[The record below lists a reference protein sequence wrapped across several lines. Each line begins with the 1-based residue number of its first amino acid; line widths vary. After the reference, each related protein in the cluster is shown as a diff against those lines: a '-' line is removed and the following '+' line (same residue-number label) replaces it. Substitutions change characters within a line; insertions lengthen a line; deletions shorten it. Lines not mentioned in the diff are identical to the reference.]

1 MHLPIVAMFF
11 GVKVMNDDY
20 ILLDDHAYET
30 IETSF
35 VKVNLHSNI

>member
-1 MHLPIVAMFF
+1 MHLPIVVVFF
-11 GVKVMNDDY
+11 GVKLMSNAY

-35 VKVNLHSNI
+35 VKLNLHSNI